1 MSCASAGRARRRV
14 ESDPLA
20 PPRGID
26 LAVGPP
32 VPPPTEN
39 ACLHCGAELPEDAR
53 DGFCCIGCRFV
64 ARLLREEG
72 LERYYA
78 LRGPKGEPVAT
89 VDPGRDRKWLEPIE
103 QQLGEAEGIAR
114 VDLDVQGL
122 SCAACVWVTEQ
133 MFRKEPGALRVLVNP
148 GLGTLTLSVDR
159 TFPLRRFV
167 ERLESI
173 GYLLGPRRKSG
184 GSAAD
189 TSLMLRMGL
198 CIAFAMNGMIIAIS
212 LYAGLEHGALAH
224 FFRTISF
231 GFGVASVAVGGS
243 YFFRSALQALRRG
256 ILHLDLPIAL
266 GILLAFGSSTWAFL
280 DHDALGYF
288 DPLTVFIAL
297 MLVGR
302 FLQQR
307 VLESNRRRLLS
318 DDGVDSLLTRR
329 IGPSGPRLVRCVD
342 VEEGDRLLLAP
353 GDVVPVEATLEGVG
367 VGSFSLDW
375 INGESAPRIYE
386 AGGAVPAGAFLG
398 GGVPRTVQARQSFSD
413 SVLVDLLRAPVRED
427 EGGPISTG
435 FWRTFAQWYVVGV
448 IALAVGAFFVGVRF
462 AHSTAA
468 ALDRVTAV
476 LIVTCPCAFG
486 IAAPLAYE
494 MVQAR
499 LRRAGLFVRTPGFL
513 DRAAAVSRVVFDK
526 TGTLTTGRLRV
537 ADPRAL
543 ASLSRE
549 HQVVLFN
556 LATRSAHPK
565 SAAVV
570 RALDALGVAQGFRE
584 DVIVREETGRGV
596 ELTLEGWTYRLGAP
610 AWVAD
615 GAPDLDDVVFG
626 VDGEALASIAT
637 VEDLRPDAA
646 REVRALAAQG
656 YEVAILSGDAQA
668 RVDALADQVSI
679 ARDHAFGDHGPRE
692 KAAWL
697 CANDRENT
705 LVIGDGINDGPAI
718 SQAYCSGT
726 PAIDRPF
733 LAARSDFYLV
743 GAGIAPV
750 RIALEA
756 ARRLRRVVVLSL
768 GVALAYNAL
777 TIALAYAGL
786 MTPLLCAVLM
796 PTSSIT
802 TILAVILSL
811 SGESWHAA
819 PRLETVPKWK

>member
-1 MSCASAGRARRRV
+1 MAT
-14 ESDPLA
+14 
-20 PPRGID
+20 
-26 LAVGPP
+26 
-32 VPPPTEN
+32 PTDSN
-39 ACLHCGAELPEDAR
+39 GCLHCGAALPEDAR
-53 DGFCCIGCRFV
+53 DAYCCIGCRFV
-64 ARLLREEG
+64 SRLLREEG
-72 LERYYA
+72 LERYYS
-78 LRGPKGEPVAT
+78 LRGPKGEPVAA
-89 VDPGRDRKWLEPIE
+89 VEPGRDRKWLEPIE
-103 QQLGEAEGIAR
+103 TTVGEAEGIAR

-133 MFRKEPGALRVLVNP
+133 LFRKEPGALRVIVNP
-148 GLGTLTLSVDR
+148 GLGTLTLSVDKK
-159 TFPLRRFV
+159 FPLRRFV
-167 ERLESI
+167 ERLESL
-173 GYLLGPRRKSG
+173 GYLLGPPRKGDG
-184 GSAAD
+184 GHENS
-189 TSLMLRMGL
+189 SLMLRMGL

-212 LYAGLEHGALAH
+212 LYAGLETGALAH

-231 GFGVASVAVGGS
+231 GFACASVLVGGS
-243 YFFRSALQALRRG
+243 YFFRSAFQALRRG

-288 DPLTVFIAL
+288 DPLTVFVAL

-302 FLQQR
+302 FIQQR
-307 VLESNRRRLLS
+307 VLESNRRRLLA
-318 DDGVDSLLTRR
+318 DDGVDALLTRR
-329 IGPSGPRLVRCVD
+329 IGPNGPQLVRCVD
-342 VEEGDRLLLAP
+342 VKQGDRLLLAP
-353 GDVVPVEATLEGVG
+353 GDVVPVEARLEPLEARATDEGPEGSEVEA
-367 VGSFSLDW
+367 GSFSLDW
-375 INGESAPRIYE
+375 INGESDPRTF
-386 AGGAVPAGAFLG
+386 ASGADVPAGAFLG
-398 GGVPRTVQARQSFSD
+398 GSVSRTIEAKQAFGD
-413 SVLVDLLRAPVRED
+413 SVLVDLLRTPTRED
-427 EGGPISTG
+427 EGGPISTE
-435 FWRTFAQWYVVGV
+435 FWRKFAQYYVVGIIV
-448 IALAVGAFFVGVRF
+448 LAAGAFFVGIHF

-499 LRRAGLFVRTPGFL
+499 LRRAGLFVRTSGFL
-513 DRAAAVSRVVFDK
+513 DRAATVSRVVFDK
-526 TGTLTTGRLRV
+526 TGTLTTGKLRV
-537 ADPRAL
+537 AEPKALLSLDPA
-543 ASLSRE
+543 
-549 HQVVLFN
+549 HQAILLN

-565 SAAVV
+565 SLAVV
-570 RALDALGVAQGFRE
+570 RALDSVGVTAGFRE
-584 DVIVREETGRGV
+584 DLVVREVTGRGV
-596 ELTLEGWTYRLGAP
+596 EVSLEGRRYRLGSP
-610 AWVAD
+610 AWAA
-615 GAPDLDDVVFG
+615 GLSGETDDVVFG
-626 VDGEALASIAT
+626 VAPGAGEFGDGQALLTIAT
-637 VEDLRPDAA
+637 VEDLRSDAS
-646 REVRALAAQG
+646 REVRELLEQG

-668 RVDALADQVSI
+668 RVDVLAAKVGI
-679 ARDHAFGDHGPRE
+679 RADHAFGDHGPNE

-697 CANDRENT
+697 CAKDRQDT

-726 PAIDRPF
+726 PAVDRPF

-756 ARRLRRVVVLSL
+756 ARRLRRVVILSL

-811 SGESWHAA
+811 SGDSWHAA